1 MGSES
6 DRPVMEKACA
16 ELDARAL
23 SYEMRVI
30 SAHRN
35 PKEVAAYAES
45 AALRGIRV
53 LICGAGMAA
62 ALPGVVAAYTELP
75 VIGVPIASG
84 GLGGMDALLA
94 ISQMPPGV
102 PVGCMAIGGARNAAI
117 FAVAHPRAGRHA
129 DRRRRMSGFGTP
141 EEAARA
147 IALAGERAAAFRRD
161 VGDLPAAVVLDRRG
175 ARGATACRCRAPAS
189 GLEADDRARRAARC
203 CRARSR
209 TRTRAR
215 SRSST
220 ARGSRRASP
229 PPCSRPRSTPTSAAA
244 PARPRRSRTWPGA
257 GWPS

>member
-1 MGSES
+1 VSRPEHPTPTPAQMAELIPELQSDGPLVGILMGSES

-23 SYEMRVI
+23 SYELRVI
-30 SAHRN
+30 SAHRD
-35 PKEVAAYAES
+35 PKEVAEYAES

-117 FAVAHPRAGRHA
+117 FAARILAQG
-129 DRRRRMSGFGTP
+129 GTP
-141 EEAARA
+141 IVE
-147 IALAGERAAAFRRD
+147 GE
-161 VGDLPAAVVLDRRG
+161 
-175 ARGATACRCRAPAS
+175 
-189 GLEADDRARRAARC
+189 
-203 CRARSR
+203 
-209 TRTRAR
+209 
-215 SRSST
+215 
-220 ARGSRRASP
+220 
-229 PPCSRPRSTPTSAAA
+229 
-244 PARPRRSRTWPGA
+244 
-257 GWPS
+257 